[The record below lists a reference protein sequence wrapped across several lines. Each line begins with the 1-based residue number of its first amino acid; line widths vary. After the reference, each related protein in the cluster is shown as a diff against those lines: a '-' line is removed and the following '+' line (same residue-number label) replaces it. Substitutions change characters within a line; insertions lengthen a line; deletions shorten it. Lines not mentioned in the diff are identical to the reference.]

1 MCSVSN
7 EFQKGVVLNKDLTK
21 IFWWIF
27 LAGFNQKFTDF
38 LIVFQYFIQPKTRIS
53 YSVVAATEL
62 HFDRL
67 LYGGC
72 LETELALPKVL
83 DFIIRPIEQS
93 MPHIR
98 FFRSIFIPLLYN
110 LQPGPKL
117 SDPKIA
123 LLNSFNAFLASK
135 KPSETQ
141 TTFHWQK

>member
-1 MCSVSN
+1 MDLLSW
-7 EFQKGVVLNKDLTK
+7 FQPK
-21 IFWWIF
+21 IYIF
-27 LAGFNQKFTDF
+27 SDS
-38 LIVFQYFIQPKTRIS
+38 FQYFIQPKPRIS

-117 SDPKIA
+117 GDPKIA
-123 LLNSFNAFLASK
+123 LLNSYF
-135 KPSETQ
+135 
-141 TTFHWQK
+141 